1 MRSTV
6 KLINH
11 ASAKVRVDN
20 VSIVS
25 DPWYEGS
32 VFHKGWK
39 LLHELTVEETKI
51 HLQNTDYI
59 YVSHEHPDHFS
70 PSFFFNKE
78 YKSQILENKIKIL
91 FQETKDKRVLNF
103 LKKNDYDVIEVPN
116 NKFIKLKN
124 NVRVK
129 IIKFGY
135 VDSALIIEGSQER
148 ILNLNDCPLNN
159 IEEIKKF
166 RKDHGKFDLLLTQF
180 SYAAWKGN
188 EDNKDFRRSA
198 AQEKLNTI
206 ENQFKILECKKV
218 VPFASFIYFSNKLN
232 SFMNDEINKPHVFQK
247 SLSKKIDSVILA
259 PGEEQIISQLKQS
272 ENSLNF
278 WKKKYEDINKYPL
291 ETFDNSVDLRTLQ
304 NEYIK
309 YKQKILEI
317 NSKAIIY
324 ISSKIKFFKFFQ
336 PINIFLYDHKK
347 NYEFSL
353 INGFNPT
360 ENNSSDISMHSESLA
375 FIFKNDFGYD
385 TLTVNGCFEASK
397 NGFIKATRSFAIG
410 SLNSMGLKLNYKLI
424 FNYNLILFFLKLL
437 RKVSKKL

>member
-11 ASAKVRVDN
+11 ASAKVRVDD

-39 LLHELTVEETKI
+39 LLHQLTVEETKI

-78 YKSQILENKIKIL
+78 YKSQILENKTQIL

-103 LKKNDYDVIEVPN
+103 LKKNGYDVIEVPN

-291 ETFDNSVDLRTLQ
+291 ESFDNSVDLRTLKD
-304 NEYIK
+304 EYIK

-324 ISSKIKFFKFFQ
+324 ISSKIKFLKFFQ

-353 INGFNPT
+353 INGFNLT
-360 ENNSSDISMHSESLA
+360 EKKSSDISMHSESLA

>member
-11 ASAKVRVDN
+11 ASAKVRVDD

-39 LLHELTVEETKI
+39 LLHQLTVEETKI

-78 YKSQILENKIKIL
+78 YKSQILENKTQIL

-103 LKKNDYDVIEVPN
+103 LKKNGYDVIEVPN

-291 ETFDNSVDLRTLQ
+291 ESFDNSVDLRTLKD
-304 NEYIK
+304 EYIK

-324 ISSKIKFFKFFQ
+324 ISSKIKFLKFFQ

-397 NGFIKATRSFAIG
+397 DGFIKATRSFAIG

>member
-1 MRSTV
+1 MMSTV

-11 ASAKVRVDN
+11 ASAKVRVDD
-20 VSIVS
+20 VSIIS
-25 DPWYEGS
+25 DPWYDGS

-39 LLHELTVEETKI
+39 LLHELTVEETKG

-78 YKSQILENKIKIL
+78 YKSLILENKTQIL

-116 NKFIKLKN
+116 NKFINLKN
-124 NVRVK
+124 NVRAK

-135 VDSALIIEGSQER
+135 VDSALILEGSKER

-218 VPFASFIYFSNKLN
+218 VPFASFIYFSNQLN

-291 ETFDNSVDLRTLQ
+291 ESFNNSVDLGTLQ
-304 NEYIK
+304 DEYTK
-309 YKQKILEI
+309 YKQKVLEI

-324 ISSKIKFFKFFQ
+324 ISSKIKFLKFFQ

-353 INGFNPT
+353 INGLKPT

-397 NGFIKATRSFAIG
+397 DGFIKATRSFAIG

-424 FNYNLILFFLKLL
+424 FNYDLIIFFLKLL
-437 RKVSKKL
+437 KKVSKKL